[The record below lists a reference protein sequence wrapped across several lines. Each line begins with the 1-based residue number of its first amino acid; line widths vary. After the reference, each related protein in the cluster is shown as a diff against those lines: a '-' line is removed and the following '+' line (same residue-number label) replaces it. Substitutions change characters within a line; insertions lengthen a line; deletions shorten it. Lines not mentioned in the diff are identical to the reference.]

1 MADSAPRSIRV
12 RVLDKDYPLR
22 VAPADEAYT
31 QRVATFVDERMRRIQ
46 RGIPAQPDLTHAV
59 IGALQLAE
67 ELFAARAE
75 LDRLQTRAEMETDQM
90 AARLDEVLGGAPTR

>member
-1 MADSAPRSIRV
+1 M
-12 RVLDKDYPLR
+12 DKDYPLR
-22 VAPADEAYT
+22 VAAADEAYT
-31 QRVATFVDERMRRIQ
+31 QHLASFVDERMRRIR

-75 LDRLQTRAEMETDQM
+75 IDRLRADVEAEISEMVELLDTTMETK
-90 AARLDEVLGGAPTR
+90 AR

>member
-1 MADSAPRSIRV
+1 VSDDPRSVRV
-12 RVLDKDYPLR
+12 RVLDREYPLR
-22 VAPADEAYT
+22 VSPEDEEYT
-31 QRVATFVDERMRRIQ
+31 QRVASFVDERLRKIR

-75 LDRLQTRAEMETDQM
+75 VDRLRDQVENE
-90 AARLDEVLGGAPTR
+90 ATALTARLDKALGNGR

>member
-1 MADSAPRSIRV
+1 MAEENPPRSVRV

-22 VAPADEAYT
+22 VAPTDEAYT
-31 QRVATFVDERMRRIQ
+31 QHLASVVDERMRRIR

-75 LDRLQTRAEMETDQM
+75 ADRMREQVEVEATEMIE
-90 AARLDEVLGGAPTR
+90 RLDAVLRR

>member
-1 MADSAPRSIRV
+1 VAEDGVPRSVRV

-31 QRVATFVDERMRRIQ
+31 QHLASIVDERMRRIR

-75 LDRLQTRAEMETDQM
+75 ADRVRAQVELEATDM
-90 AARLDEVLGGAPTR
+90 IERLDSALRG